1 MNHKENPLKGIR
13 RSDLSFLEDVYIC
26 SRHFG
31 NEKSKSFFNVKYN
44 DTGIYFIFPWVRNY
58 ETILEIR

>member
-44 DTGIYFIFPWVRNY
+44 DTGIYLILLYPRNY
-58 ETILEIR
+58 MGP